1 MFLVCDHPLVLY
13 HTFQWTASCA
23 IHCCFGQELCPRYY
37 TIHSSASQSACYRRA
52 TRRRS
57 AMWGAL
63 ARQGGATQR
72 RYFVQCSDD
81 QRDRGAW
88 RVRGRAREALE
99 CKTIERQDRAPR
111 PSYGQGRPRSRC
123 PQPPCGRDA
132 RAHGTYRA
140 SCLSCG
146 RGRPRSRHPQSSC
159 GRGRP
164 RTRHAHSHRIRH
176 AGGDARTLGTHIR
189 TESVMRARR
198 PRTWHISRVSFVM
211 RAGTPAH
218 PAPTAVVRAG
228 TPALPART
236 FTPQP
241 SCGRNARAPGARSRH
256 AGATPAHL
264 ACTSCSPRVDRNEFR
279 STLR

>member
-1 MFLVCDHPLVLY
+1 M
-13 HTFQWTASCA
+13 Q
-23 IHCCFGQELCPRYY
+23 
-37 TIHSSASQSACYRRA
+37 
-52 TRRRS
+52 
-57 AMWGAL
+57 
-63 ARQGGATQR
+63 AR
-72 RYFVQCSDD
+72 
-81 QRDRGAW
+81 
-88 RVRGRAREALE
+88 
-99 CKTIERQDRAPR
+99 
-111 PSYGQGRPRSRC
+111 RPRSRR
-123 PQPPCGRDA
+123 PQPSCGRDA
-132 RAHGTYRA
+132 RAPGTHIHTAAVVRA
-140 SCLSCG
+140 
-146 RGRPRSRHPQSSC
+146 RRPRSRRPQPSC
-159 GRGRP
+159 GRDARAPGARSRHAGATPALPAPAAVMRAGTPALPAPIAVMRARRP